1 MPDTIIRTRD
11 GRLDREDEAR
21 FIDFSARLNAG
32 TAPLMI
38 HIHGGLVDEDSG
50 VSGAQRLAGPT
61 GYVPPAEFE
70 QLYIVWRSGFLET
83 LRTNW
88 RELHRRDRL
97 YRSLIGKLI
106 EFTARKLG
114 LPIPSAM
121 GAEAMEGAPVAFS
134 ARMDIERRLASL
146 DPARFADIEA
156 LLDRESL
163 DIEAISEDDFAAE
176 LEAELANDTALM
188 AVAQDIEAAFAPAA
202 ENLSVVGNSTDG
214 REVLDRLNPE
224 VVGQLRRQFTA
235 QAGAEGFGFSVLR
248 KLIVYGAKIGWR
260 VWRRFRSG
268 RDHGI
273 HATVIEEILR
283 ELYGDHIGSAI
294 WTLMKDD
301 TADHFKGRLGSRLLD
316 LIENSGERKIV
327 LIGHSAGAIMVCN
340 LLRAWQQEHGGG
352 ASGRKAD
359 VVFLAPAVRD
369 RYFADTLSIASE
381 RIERFRMYCLNDQR
395 ERDDA
400 LFGSRWSFLYPS
412 SLLYIVSGLFEDDD
426 QEPHVDAPLLGME
439 RFRRWQGGSLGAEEN
454 AAADA
459 VKAFLA
465 SHPSSQ
471 VYAPSQAGLGLNSD
485 ARTHGGVDD
494 DSPTLKSVRDAF
506 LT

>member
-1 MPDTIIRTRD
+1 MPTTILRTQN
-11 GRLDREDEAR
+11 GYLDQEDEAK
-21 FIDFSARLNAG
+21 FDALSARLIADA
-32 TAPLMI
+32 APLMI
-38 HIHGGLVDEDSG
+38 HIHGGLVDEDTG
-50 VSGAQRLAGPT
+50 VSGAERLAGPE
-61 GYVPPAEFE
+61 GYVPPDEYE
-70 QLYIVWRSGFLET
+70 QLFIVWRSGLLET

-97 YRSLIGKLI
+97 YRSLIGKLL

-121 GAEAMEGAPVAFS
+121 GPESIGGAPIAYN
-134 ARMDIERRLASL
+134 ARMDIERRLASS

-156 LLDRESL
+156 LLDRESP
-163 DIEAISEDDFAAE
+163 DIAGISEDDFAAE
-176 LEAELANDTALM
+176 LEAELANDTALI
-188 AVAQDIEAAFAPAA
+188 AVAQDIEAVFAPAA
-202 ENLSVVGNSTDG
+202 ESLSFVGNSSEG

-224 VVGQLRRQFTA
+224 VVGQLRTQFSV
-235 QAGAEGFGFSVLR
+235 QSGAEGFGFSVLR

-316 LIENSGERKIV
+316 LIQNSGERRIV
-327 LIGHSAGAIMVCN
+327 LIGHSAGAVMVCN
-340 LLRAWQQEHGGG
+340 FLRAWQQHG
-352 ASGRKAD
+352 SDTGRKAD

-369 RYFADTLSIASE
+369 RYFAETLALAPD
-381 RIERFRMYCLNDQR
+381 RIDRFRMFCLNDQR
-395 ERDDA
+395 EREDA

-426 QEPHVDAPLLGME
+426 QEPNVDAPLLGME
-439 RFRRWQGGSLGAEEN
+439 RFRRWQGGSLGGEED
-454 AAADA
+454 AAAEA

-465 SHPSSQ
+465 SKPSSQ
-471 VYAPSQAGLGLNSD
+471 VYAPSQAGSGLNSD
-485 ARTHGGVDD
+485 ARTHGGVDND
-494 DSPTLKSVRDAF
+494 PDTLESVRDAF